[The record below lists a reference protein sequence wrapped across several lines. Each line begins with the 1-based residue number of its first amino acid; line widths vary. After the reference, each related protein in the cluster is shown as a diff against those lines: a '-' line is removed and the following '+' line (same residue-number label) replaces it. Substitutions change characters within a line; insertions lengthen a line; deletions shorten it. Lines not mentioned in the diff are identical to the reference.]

1 MYKKIFLVLII
12 TNAIGAMQ
20 PPQAPMPA
28 NRFFLRDLME
38 AYQNKRPLDLE
49 KKSQATITDIQNW
62 IEYAGKS
69 EKARAEFA
77 REFNS
82 TSEEIGLVLDI
93 LDAEIKNRGNILGS
107 SAAQVQI
114 QPAAAKQPVMAK
126 PAPRPL
132 PVPPTGKAP
141 AKSGGRLPIK
151 PGARPLPVPRFKP
164 PQGIVPMRK
173 PAAQSLNAYF
183 IQLLENAKVVKNR
196 EGNFVQVKTV
206 DQFNLGQD
214 IGPATCPVQALRNV
228 IILLRFVNTGLT
240 SVLDLL
246 QDPNDARVFLDEVG
260 KCGVGTQ
267 WLTAEEIGRI
277 LNKMEGVS
285 PAIRN
290 DISALDTVQ
299 EINLYPEKLKALNE
313 KFKQPNASHG
323 FIIGTMDV
331 GQYTNE
337 RGHYFALV
345 IKKSGPEYL
354 YLIADTAPAN
364 DHLNP
369 NNYDYKRIKF
379 LTDLVT
385 KGKSDINL
393 DNELQKMAGAQYQ
406 DILARAL
413 QRGAQFDFKSLS
425 RNEAEGLDRL
435 AQEAERNRN
444 EWKNRTR
451 FTDEQLTQ
459 SLQVVRKKLRE
470 RLTARP

>member
-1 MYKKIFLVLII
+1 MCKKIFLLLMIAHEVC
-12 TNAIGAMQ
+12 AMQ
-20 PPQAPMPA
+20 PPQASMPS
-28 NRFFLRDLME
+28 NREFLSNLMH
-38 AYQNKRPLDLE
+38 AYQNQRPLDLE

-62 IEYAGKS
+62 IEYAGKT

-82 TSEEIGLVLDI
+82 TSEDIGLVLDI
-93 LDAEIKNRGNILGS
+93 LDAEVKTEIDRRK
-107 SAAQVQI
+107 A
-114 QPAAAKQPVMAK
+114 QPAPAKQPAIAK

-132 PVPPTGKAP
+132 PVPPAGKAP
-141 AKSGGRLPIK
+141 AKTGVRLPIK

-164 PQGIVPMRK
+164 PQGIVPTSKPAAQLAK
-173 PAAQSLNAYF
+173 PAAQSIIPVLIN
-183 IQLLENAKVVKNR
+183 QLENAKAIQNR
-196 EGNFVQVKTV
+196 EGNFVQVKTI
-206 DQFNLGQD
+206 DQFNMGQD
-214 IGPATCPVQALRNV
+214 VGPATCPVQALRNV
-228 IILLRFVNTGLT
+228 ITLIRYVNTGLM
-240 SVLDLL
+240 SVLSLL
-246 QDPNDARVFLDEVG
+246 QDVPEARKFLDEVG
-260 KCGVGTQ
+260 KCGVGIQ

-299 EINLYPEKLKALNE
+299 EINLYPEKLKALND
-313 KFKQPNASHG
+313 KFKQPNASQG

-345 IKKSGPEYL
+345 IKKSGPEYV

-364 DHLNP
+364 DHVNP
-369 NNYDYKRIKF
+369 NSYNYKRIKF

-385 KGKSDINL
+385 KGRSDVDL
-393 DNELQKMAGAQYQ
+393 DNELQKMAGTKYQ
-406 DILARAL
+406 DILVRAL

-425 RNEAEGLDRL
+425 PNEAEGLDTL
-435 AQEAERNRN
+435 AQEVERNRN

-470 RLTARP
+470 RLK